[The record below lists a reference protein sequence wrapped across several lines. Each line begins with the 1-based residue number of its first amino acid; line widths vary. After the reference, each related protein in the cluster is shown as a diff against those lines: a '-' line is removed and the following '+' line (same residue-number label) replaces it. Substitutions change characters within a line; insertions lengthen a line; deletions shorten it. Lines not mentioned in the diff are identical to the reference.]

1 MKTMDIVI
9 WQSGPETAE
18 AFIALTE
25 LVRQGMD
32 HQEWFYLDPPELV
45 RQMADRGQLRFWTAM
60 DGDTLAAVFSTITP
74 GLEECNYGYDL
85 GFSREQLL
93 QVVNMDTAAVH
104 PDYRGLGLQ
113 RALMT
118 RAEADLAAEGKFVL
132 LCTIHPDNG
141 YSLNNALKM
150 GYVMQKRLE
159 KYGSVR
165 YILRKD
171 LL

>member
-1 MKTMDIVI
+1 MDIVI
-9 WQSGPETAE
+9 RQSGPETAE

-32 HQEWFYLDPPELV
+32 RREWLYLDPPELV
-45 RQMADRGQLRFWTAM
+45 RQMAGRGQLRFWTAM
-60 DGDTLAAVFSTITP
+60 DGDALAAVFSTVTP

-93 QVVNMDTAAVH
+93 QVINMDTAAVH

-118 RAEADLAAEGKFVL
+118 RAEETLAREGWKIL
-132 LCTIHPDNG
+132 LCTIHPENLPSLHNAQRLG
-141 YSLNNALKM
+141 YTI
-150 GYVMQKRLE
+150 QKRLE

-165 YILRKD
+165 YLLRKD
-171 LL
+171 LF